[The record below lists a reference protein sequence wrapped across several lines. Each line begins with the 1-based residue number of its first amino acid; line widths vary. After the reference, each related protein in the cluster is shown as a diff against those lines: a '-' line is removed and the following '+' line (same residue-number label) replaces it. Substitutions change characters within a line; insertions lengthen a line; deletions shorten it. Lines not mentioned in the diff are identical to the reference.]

1 MGLVMQISDEIV
13 VLDYGEIIARGAPQ
27 DVQNDPRVIEAY
39 LGIEA

>member
-1 MGLVMQISDEIV
+1 MQISDEIV